1 MSFTEL
7 SRSDWRE
14 LPKLAGRGHNRK
26 ADLVV
31 CTHLDRVSGENLQQ
45 QTWTVSKSFWPGAHD
60 ESDRVLKCSSLM
72 GLSASQLLEQTKAT
86 KPPFKEV
93 LDKTSIRYQVS
104 GRQLIEPHH
113 SHCASLAV
121 RLEDPWRGKAR
132 ACLQRI

>member
-1 MSFTEL
+1 MEL

-14 LPKLAGRGHNRK
+14 LPKLTARGNNHK

-45 QTWTVSKSFWPGAHD
+45 QTWTVSKSFWPGPGD

-86 KPPFKEV
+86 KPLFEEIW
-93 LDKTSIRYQVS
+93 DEASIRYHVS
-104 GRQLIEPHH
+104 GRQSIEPHK
-113 SHCASLAV
+113 SHCAFLAV
-121 RLEDPWRGKAR
+121 RFEDPRRERAR
-132 ACLQRI
+132 ACLQ